1 MSNNKGSAVIIVGLL
16 GAIVIGGLAFGLPQY
31 GVYTKTLNG
40 KAQLQEAEFTRQVA
54 VLEAKAKLDSAKEL
68 AQAEVERAKGVAE
81 ANRIIGDSL
90 KGNNDY
96 LSYLWITGLE
106 EGNKNGNKTVY
117 MIPTQGSIPAPVFNV
132 DK

>member
-1 MSNNKGSAVIIVGLL
+1 MRDESSGIIIIGLL

-68 AQAEVERAKGVAE
+68 AQAEVERAKGVAQ
-81 ANRIIGDSL
+81 ANQIIGDSL
-90 KGNNDY
+90 KGNRDY

-117 MIPTQGSIPAPVFNV
+117 MIPSQGGIPAPVFNV

>member
-1 MSNNKGSAVIIVGLL
+1 MRNDDFSGVIIVGLL
-16 GAIVIGGLAFGLPQY
+16 GAIVIGGLGFGLPQY

-68 AQAEVERAKGVAE
+68 AQAEVERAKGVAQ
-81 ANRIIGDSL
+81 ANQIIGDSL
-90 KGNNDY
+90 KGNRDY

-117 MIPTQGSIPAPVFNV
+117 MIPSQASIPAPVFNI

>member
-1 MSNNKGSAVIIVGLL
+1 MRNNTTQNFIIIGLF
-16 GAIVIGGLAFGLPQY
+16 GAIVVGGLAFGLPQY

-117 MIPTQGSIPAPVFNV
+117 MIPTQGNIPAPVFNV